1 MKKTFFRILT
11 LALLVLAAAS
21 CKNSGKPLLPNV
33 SGRAGEVVVVI
44 DKENWEGNLGGE
56 IRSVLARD
64 CEFLPQKEPLY
75 SLVNVAP
82 GAFGDLFKYH
92 RNIVLLNID
101 KQVEKEN
108 LVLRSDVWAHP
119 QCVVQINATCADSA
133 IAVIRRNQAN
143 LEGAIEQ
150 AERNRVIA
158 NTLQYEEGS
167 IGEAV
172 AKMTGGTMHFPV
184 GYDLK
189 KTTDD
194 FMWIADEKQ
203 YTIQGVFVYKYP
215 VTDGEP
221 FTVEKMV
228 ARRNEFLKDNV
239 PGMFANT
246 YMTTSEFITPGVKF
260 LKYKGIDF
268 AEMRGLWEV
277 QNDYMGG
284 PFVSHSF
291 YSRDGKEIIVLESW
305 VYAAKYDKR
314 QYLRQVE
321 SLLYSFEWPSTDST
335 PQP

>member
-1 MKKTFFRILT
+1 MNEQLTFFDAAPAYQPLAARLRPQTLDEVVGQRHLIGPGKLLRRMIESDGVSSMIFWGPPGVGKTT
-11 LALLVLAAAS
+11 LAHVIARAT
-21 CKNSGKPLLPNV
+21 KSGFIEFSAV
-33 SGRAGEVVVVI
+33 TSGIR
-44 DKENWEGNLGGE
+44 E
-56 IRSVLARD
+56 IR
-64 CEFLPQKEPLY
+64 
-75 SLVNVAP
+75 
-82 GAFGDLFKYH
+82 
-92 RNIVLLNID
+92 
-101 KQVEKEN
+101 QVM
-108 LVLRSDVWAHP
+108 
-119 QCVVQINATCADSA
+119 
-133 IAVIRRNQAN
+133 
-143 LEGAIEQ
+143 EQ

-277 QNDYMGG
+277 YNDYMGG